1 MRLSL
6 LLLVALA
13 AGAFATQWLLGD
25 RGYVLIELRGW
36 AVEMSVPGLA
46 VGLILLYA
54 AVRLVVYVFRVPRR
68 VGRAAGEM
76 KARRAQRRL
85 DQAFAALAEGQWA
98 RSERLLNRVGEGP
111 ASLAGYLAAAR
122 AAQEQNALD
131 RRDEWL
137 AAAYEAE
144 PGAAPA
150 VLLTQAQLQIERGQV
165 EEAVATLRQLETLS
179 PGHPR
184 GLGLLARAL
193 EEQGDWAGLEALLPK
208 LKGRAG
214 LQPEA
219 LQALA
224 VRVREARLKDAPDV
238 PALEATWH
246 AIPRELRRH
255 PGVVAAYARAAVRLD
270 HGDNAEKV
278 LRKALRQA
286 WDPALVDLY
295 GRIEASNAT
304 TQLAAAEGWLRDR
317 PEDARLLVTC
327 GRLCLRNE
335 LWGKARSYLE
345 TSLAIRPTP
354 EVWQL
359 YGDLLARLGEA
370 GAASEAFRKG
380 LEAASGGPPALEA
393 PKAGV

>member
-13 AGAFATQWLLGD
+13 VGAIATQWLLGD
-25 RGYVLIELRGW
+25 RGYVLIEFRGW

-46 VGLILLYA
+46 VGLIVLYA
-54 AVRLVVYVFRVPRR
+54 AVRLLVHLVRVPRQ

-85 DQAFAALAEGQWA
+85 DRAFAALAEGQWA

-150 VLLTQAQLQIERGQV
+150 VLLTQAQLQLERGQV

-208 LKGRAG
+208 LKGRVG
-214 LQPEA
+214 LEPEA
-219 LQALA
+219 LQSLA
-224 VRVREARLKDAPDV
+224 VRIRQARLHDAPDA
-238 PALEATWH
+238 PALEATWRGV
-246 AIPRELRRH
+246 PRDLRRH
-255 PGVVAAYARAAVRLD
+255 PAVVGAYAREAVRLG
-270 HGDNAEKV
+270 HGENAEKV
-278 LRKALRQA
+278 LRKALRHA
-286 WDPALVDLY
+286 WDPDLVDLY
-295 GRIEASNAT
+295 GRIEAPNAT

-393 PKAGV
+393 PRPPS